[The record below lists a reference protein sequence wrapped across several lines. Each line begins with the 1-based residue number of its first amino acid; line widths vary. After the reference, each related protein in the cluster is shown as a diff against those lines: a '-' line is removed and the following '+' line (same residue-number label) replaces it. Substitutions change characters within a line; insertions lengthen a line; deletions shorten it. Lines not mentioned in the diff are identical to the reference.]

1 MILYDIDNI
10 ELKVD
15 KLDEKKGV
23 VRRVYLEEPL
33 KVGQWAFVGDSN
45 NKIKRI
51 SEDEYMFI
59 RKDGI
64 NTHIEEYEPSGLTV
78 QKVYTDI
85 NKKLDYDLRYGDD
98 RVRLVKQLIEDNQWI
113 YNLKSSNRII
123 AKEIKKKNSFLAEN
137 QRFDNILDKV
147 ATYIV
152 FAKFKNKEDELNY
165 IKIKKEKDK
174 LEKRGY
180 RKRSDKENEKMY
192 KLINLIDL
200 CHKNLVKKKIKFPD
214 KVELTGNV
222 AEREKEG
229 DFVNTEELSHRTKN
243 AKFDYKKSDINDE
256 YWDKMYWE
264 GRKNL
269 IPFYDQ
275 DIHNESLNKSIQA
288 KEFRKSMFNQM
299 KSDIEKLADYLGLTI
314 KDKKIKAYH
323 IKKLR
328 EKLNEQYK
336 DYEHLDGD
344 KAYRII
350 RKTYTEAKADYEAAK
365 KILTD
370 EIRVNSDKCST
381 VYDID
386 SDTWYENENGE
397 IIEVSKNRVLMSD
410 INTYK
415 GLILTYADLKDKY
428 KDNHES
434 DIWALLLD
442 FEDVLKNTK
451 LTNEEQFVLSVLFQ
465 GYSQKQIRDL
475 YKKLDM
481 GQMNERRISNMINN
495 TIPNKLLNTYLEMVD
510 EWLYTYKIKGEYKK
524 CIKCSEIKLI
534 SNDRYFGKDSRNKD
548 GFQSICKKCDNYR
561 KNRKNFS

>member
-1 MILYDIDNI
+1 MILYDIDDI

-23 VRRVYLEEPL
+23 VRRVHLEEPL
-33 KVGQWAFVGDSN
+33 KVGQWAYVGDSN

-51 SEDEYMFI
+51 SENEHMFI
-59 RKDGI
+59 RKDSI
-64 NTHIEEYEPSGLTV
+64 DTHIEEYDPSGLTV
-78 QKVYTDI
+78 QKVYTSI

-98 RVRLVKQLIEDNQWI
+98 RVRLVNQLIEDNQWI
-113 YNLKSSNRII
+113 YDLKSSSRII

-165 IKIKKEKDK
+165 INMKREKDK

-200 CHKNLVKKKIKFPD
+200 CHKSLVKRKIKFPD

-229 DFVNTEELSHRTKN
+229 DFVNAEELSHRTKN
-243 AKFDYKKSDINDE
+243 AKFDYKKSDIDDE

-288 KEFRKSMFNQM
+288 KEFRKSMLNQM
-299 KSDIEKLADYLGLTI
+299 KNDIKKLADYLGLTI

-328 EKLNEQYK
+328 EKLDEQYK
-336 DYEHLDGD
+336 DCEHLDGD
-344 KAYRII
+344 KVYSII
-350 RKTYTEAKADYEAAK
+350 RKTYTDAKADYEVAK

-381 VYDID
+381 VYAID

-397 IIEVSKNRVLMSD
+397 IIEISKNRVLMSD
-410 INTYK
+410 VNTYK
-415 GLILTYADLKDKY
+415 GLILTYKDLKDKY
-428 KDNHES
+428 NDKQDS
-434 DIWALLLD
+434 DIWALLMD
-442 FEDVLKNTK
+442 FEKVLKNTK
-451 LTNEEQFVLSVLFQ
+451 FTNEEQFVLSIVLD
-465 GYSQKQIRDL
+465 GHSQKQIMNL
-475 YKKLDM
+475 YRKINIKKITKD
-481 GQMNERRISNMINN
+481 RVSNMIN
-495 TIPNKLLNTYLEMVD
+495 TIIPNKLLNTYLEMID
-510 EWLYTYKIKGEYKK
+510 EWLYTYKIKGKYKK
-524 CIKCSEIKLI
+524 CAKCGEIKLI

-561 KNRKNFS
+561 KNRKKNL

>member
-1 MILYDIDNI
+1 VILYDINDI
-10 ELKVD
+10 ELKID

-33 KVGQWAFVGDSN
+33 KVGQWAYVGDSN

-51 SEDEYMFI
+51 NENEYMFI
-59 RKDGI
+59 RKDSI
-64 NTHIEEYEPSGLTV
+64 DTHIEEYDPSGLTV
-78 QKVYTDI
+78 QKVYTSI
-85 NKKLDYDLRYGDD
+85 NKKLNYDLRYGDD
-98 RVRLVKQLIEDNQWI
+98 RVKLVNQLIEDNQWI

-123 AKEIKKKNSFLAEN
+123 AKEIKKKNSFLAED
-137 QRFDNILDKV
+137 QKLDKYLDKI

-152 FAKFKNKEDELNY
+152 FSKFKNQEDELNY
-165 IKIKKEKDK
+165 MKMIKEKIA
-174 LEKRGY
+174 LEKKGY
-180 RKRSDKENEKMY
+180 RKRNNNENEKMN
-192 KLINLIDL
+192 KLIDL
-200 CHKNLVKKKIKFPD
+200 INTCHKNLIKKNIRLPN
-214 KVELTGNV
+214 KVDLTGNV
-222 AEREKEG
+222 AEREKKG
-229 DFVNTEELSHRTKN
+229 DFVYTEEMKERTKK
-243 AKFDYKKSDINDE
+243 ARFDYKKDDINDE

-264 GRKNL
+264 GRKNI

-288 KEFRKSMFNQM
+288 KEFRKHLLNQM
-299 KSDIEKLADYLGLTI
+299 KDDVEKLAKYLGLTI
-314 KDKKIKAYH
+314 KDKKAKVYH

-336 DYEHLDGD
+336 GHEYLDGD
-344 KAYRII
+344 KVYSII
-350 RKTYTEAKADYEAAK
+350 RKTYTDAKADYEVAK

-370 EIRVNSDKCST
+370 EIKVETDKCST
-381 VYDID
+381 VYAID

-428 KDNHES
+428 RDNHES

-442 FEDVLKNTK
+442 FEDVLKNAK
-451 LTNEEQFVLSVLFQ
+451 LTNEEQFVLNVLFQ

-481 GQMNERRISNMINN
+481 GQMNEYRISNMINN

-510 EWLYTYKIKGEYKK
+510 EWLYTYKLKGKWKQCSK
-524 CIKCSEIKLI
+524 CREFKLI
-534 SNDRYFGKDSRNKD
+534 SNDRYFSPDTRNKD
-548 GFQSICKKCDNYR
+548 GFHSICKKCR
-561 KNRKNFS
+561 